1 MHGSHSAGCEA
12 GDPGWGPLSAGT
24 CHHVQAGSK
33 VRRSGGRGE
42 RGERREEREGG
53 ESRGR
58 EGSVGNLGVGWEV
71 YRGRR
76 RRGRWV
82 WKRRKKMLQLHRIP

>member
-33 VRRSGGRGE
+33 VRRSGGRGV
-42 RGERREEREGG
+42 RGG
-53 ESRGR
+53 GR
-58 EGSVGNLGVGWEV
+58 EGRG
-71 YRGRR
+71 GRR
-76 RRGRWV
+76 GKEEKVEEGREVWV
-82 WKRRKKMLQLHRIP
+82 I

>member
-1 MHGSHSAGCEA
+1 MGTTVSWDLSSCASRQQSEEERREGSE
-12 GDPGWGPLSAGT
+12 
-24 CHHVQAGSK
+24 
-33 VRRSGGRGE
+33 GRGE

-58 EGSVGNLGVGWEV
+58 EGGVGNLGVGWEV

>member
-33 VRRSGGRGE
+33 VRE
-42 RGERREEREGG
+42 REEGKREKGG
-53 ESRGR
+53 EGMNR
-58 EGSVGNLGVGWEV
+58 ELEERAS
-71 YRGRR
+71 
-76 RRGRWV
+76 
-82 WKRRKKMLQLHRIP
+82 

>member
-33 VRRSGGRGE
+33 VRE
-42 RGERREEREGG
+42 REEEKREKGKEG
-53 ESRGR
+53 MKRELEESA
-58 EGSVGNLGVGWEV
+58 S
-71 YRGRR
+71 
-76 RRGRWV
+76 
-82 WKRRKKMLQLHRIP
+82 